1 MERGRFDP
9 WHSRQRR
16 LGHSERTRVTVSG
29 MAGKATSAASRLGLA
44 QGDVVGEFGF
54 DDDVDEELRESLEA
68 AIGSPLSPGD
78 ADEVF
83 DAVLVWWREDDGDLT
98 DELVDVITVLADDGV
113 VLLATPRPGRD
124 GYVDTAEIGDAAET
138 AGLGQPSS
146 GQAAGDWVTV
156 KLARSRQSGKV
167 RR

>member
-1 MERGRFDP
+1 M
-9 WHSRQRR
+9 R
-16 LGHSERTRVTVSG
+16 LTVSG
-29 MAGKATSAASRLGLA
+29 IAGRATSAASRLGLA
-44 QGDVVGEFGF
+44 RGDVVGEFGF
-54 DDDVDEELRESLEA
+54 DDDVDEELRQSFESL
-68 AIGSPLSPGD
+68 IGSSLVPGD

-113 VLLATPRPGRD
+113 VLLATPRPGRN
-124 GYVDTAEIGDAAET
+124 GYVDAAEIGDAAET

-156 KLARSRQSGKV
+156 KLTRSRQSGKV